1 MWQVSK
7 FLNHEPFSD
16 DFSFLYALGS
26 TTPTL
31 IIIAL
36 FERKKN
42 KMQESCRSIKR
53 KLHMTKG
60 DYSVTELI
68 VHSKILL
75 PVQNT

>member
-7 FLNHEPFSD
+7 ILNHEPFSD

-36 FERKKN
+36 FERKK
-42 KMQESCRSIKR
+42 K
-53 KLHMTKG
+53 
-60 DYSVTELI
+60 
-68 VHSKILL
+68 
-75 PVQNT
+75 QNAGVLQIN

>member
-7 FLNHEPFSD
+7 ILNHEPFSD

-36 FERKKN
+36 FEKKN
-42 KMQESCRSIKR
+42 
-53 KLHMTKG
+53 
-60 DYSVTELI
+60 
-68 VHSKILL
+68 
-75 PVQNT
+75 QNAGVLQIN